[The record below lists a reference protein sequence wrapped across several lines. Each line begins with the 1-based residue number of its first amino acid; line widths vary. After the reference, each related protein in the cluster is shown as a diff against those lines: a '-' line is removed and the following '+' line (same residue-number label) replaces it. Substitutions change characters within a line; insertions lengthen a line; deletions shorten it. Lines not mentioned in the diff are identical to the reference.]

1 MISWIVVAGDHL
13 GLGQDNADVS
23 LSQYCPS
30 PGHLASPTPAR
41 PAQTGPPRPVVPR
54 HENSEDVAPV
64 ELEETIK
71 QFTRATLIGSL

>member
-23 LSQYCPS
+23 LSLYCPS
-30 PGHLASPTPAR
+30 PGSPGQSPAR
-41 PAQTGPPRPVVPR
+41 PAHTGPHRPVVPR

-64 ELEETIK
+64 ELGETIK
-71 QFTRATLIGSL
+71 LFTRAKLIGSL